1 MYLDIHVCVHL
12 ISCVQKKKKK
22 KVYTLSHKGKEKAK
36 THQCYTYRQAIL
48 ILIDRPFL
56 HFPSE
61 PRHNP
66 PSNKKRQFKRL
77 FPLNLAHIDTQ
88 ILQKPPKL
96 FFFLPYIHRVPC
108 PQNIITKMIW

>member
-1 MYLDIHVCVHL
+1 MCTPYLI
-12 ISCVQKKKKK
+12 
-22 KVYTLSHKGKEKAK
+22 KEKRK
-36 THQCYTYRQAIL
+36 PKPINV

-96 FFFLPYIHRVPC
+96 FFFLSYIHRVPC